1 MIDFTWPGKKMSFEF
16 FESKFKM
23 CGVFSAPK
31 DWTDDVSFVCR
42 LRVDPPRGGAE
53 AMAASVFS
61 QSYELFRIII
71 KHSLLISMNDS
82 SAFLYVFALILRF
95 ALNVFECSFV
105 VCINELLTI
114 ILYLDPFLVQ
124 KGDGK

>member
-1 MIDFTWPGKKMSFEF
+1 M
-16 FESKFKM
+16 
-23 CGVFSAPK
+23 FSAPK

-71 KHSLLISMNDS
+71 KHSLSISMNDS

-95 ALNVFECSFV
+95 ALNLFECSFV

-114 ILYLDPFLVQ
+114 ILYFRSVSRPEGGRENKILTFNCFI
-124 KGDGK
+124 